1 MKKNIKKIIPMVA
14 IATLMA
20 TSVFANS
27 PKKENIS
34 LEQSNVKENS
44 IYINGQLLENAN
56 LIKENGKTLMPVR
69 AIFEKLGYE
78 IDYDANNKIISMSKM
93 PHYITFSTAK
103 DAYTFSRMAPQPLGQ
118 DPIVKEG
125 VTYVPVELF
134 DLMGMEVK
142 LTSNNVLYIGDGLE
156 QEESTSAKK
165 EQIIIKEIDEK
176 NNTITVEDDKRG
188 IVVLNI
194 KDVKIDYTTEDKELM
209 VGQALD
215 VEYGD
220 IMTASEP
227 PINIPKSVKVVDKFS
242 YGEVLNVEKD
252 DKNNTLVSFKDEE
265 IGEVVLVL
273 SPDFKVDYTT
283 EDKEIKTGQYLEVV
297 LSRVMTMSL
306 PPMNTPKSVKVMENV
321 AVEQEQDKQEETIK
335 GTATIKSV
343 DKENKTILVTDE
355 KMGDVVLNLHDD
367 LKVEYKD
374 GVGAYGY
381 YWLVE
386 GQKLEIEYS
395 PIMTRSLPPINNPVK
410 ILVLN

>member
-14 IATLMA
+14 IAALMT

-27 PKKENIS
+27 PKKENTA

-78 IDYDANNKIISMSKM
+78 IDYDVNNKIISMSKM
-93 PHYITFSTAK
+93 PHYITFSTTK

-118 DPIVKEG
+118 APIVKEG

-142 LTSNNVLYIGDGLE
+142 LTSNNVLYIGDGVE

-273 SPDFKVDYTT
+273 SPDFKIDYTT

-343 DKENKTILVTDE
+343 DKENKTILATDE

-367 LKVEYKD
+367 LKVEYKN
-374 GVGAYGY
+374 GEAE
-381 YWLVE
+381 WLVE

>member
-27 PKKENIS
+27 PKKENTA

-78 IDYDANNKIISMSKM
+78 IDYDVNNKIISMSKM
-93 PHYITFSTAK
+93 PHYITFSTTK

-118 DPIVKEG
+118 APIVKEG

-142 LTSNNVLYIGDGLE
+142 LTSNNVLYIGYGVE

-273 SPDFKVDYTT
+273 APDFNVDYTT

-335 GTATIKSV
+335 GTATIKIV

-355 KMGDVVLNLHDD
+355 KMGEVVLNLHDD
-367 LKVEYKD
+367 LKVEYKN
-374 GVGAYGY
+374 GESE
-381 YWLVE
+381 WMVE

-395 PIMTRSLPPINNPVK
+395 PIMTRSLPPINNPIK

>member
-1 MKKNIKKIIPMVA
+1 MKKNLKKIIPMVA
-14 IATLMA
+14 IATLMV

-78 IDYDANNKIISMSKM
+78 IDYDVNNKIISMSKM
-93 PHYITFSTAK
+93 PHYITFSTTK

-118 DPIVKEG
+118 APIVKEG

-142 LTSNNVLYIGDGLE
+142 LTSNNVLYIGYGVE

-367 LKVEYKD
+367 LKVEYKN
-374 GVGAYGY
+374 GESE
-381 YWLVE
+381 WMVE

-395 PIMTRSLPPINNPVK
+395 PIMTRSLPPINNPIK

>member
-14 IATLMA
+14 IAALMA

-27 PKKENIS
+27 PKKENTT

-78 IDYDANNKIISMSKM
+78 IDYDVNNKIISMSKM
-93 PHYITFSTAK
+93 PHYITFSTTK

-118 DPIVKEG
+118 APIVKEG

-142 LTSNNVLYIGDGLE
+142 LTSNNVLYIGDGVE

-165 EQIIIKEIDEK
+165 EQIIISEIDEK

-209 VGQALD
+209 VGQALN

-252 DKNNTLVSFKDEE
+252 DKNNTIVSFKDEE

-273 SPDFKVDYTT
+273 APDFNVDYTT

-321 AVEQEQDKQEETIK
+321 AVDQEQDKQEETIK
-335 GTATIKSV
+335 GTATIKTV

-355 KMGDVVLNLHDD
+355 KMGEVVLNLHDD
-367 LKVEYKD
+367 LKVEYKN
-374 GVGAYGY
+374 GESE
-381 YWLVE
+381 WMVE

-395 PIMTRSLPPINNPVK
+395 PIMTRSLPPINNPIK

>member
-14 IATLMA
+14 IAALMT

-27 PKKENIS
+27 PKKENTA
-34 LEQSNVKENS
+34 LEQSNVRENS

-78 IDYDANNKIISMSKM
+78 IDYDVNNKIISMSKM
-93 PHYITFSTAK
+93 PHYITFSTTK

-118 DPIVKEG
+118 APIVKEG

-194 KDVKIDYTTEDKELM
+194 KDVKIDYTTEDKDLM
-209 VGQALD
+209 VGQSLN

-227 PINIPKSVKVVDKFS
+227 PINVPKSVKVVDKFS

-273 SPDFKVDYTT
+273 APDFKVDYTT

-335 GTATIKSV
+335 GTATIKTI

-355 KMGDVVLNLHDD
+355 KMGEVVLNLHDD
-367 LKVEYKD
+367 LKVEYKN
-374 GVGAYGY
+374 GESE
-381 YWLVE
+381 WMVE

-395 PIMTRSLPPINNPVK
+395 PIMTRSLPPINNPIK

>member
-93 PHYITFSTAK
+93 PHYITFSTTK

-118 DPIVKEG
+118 APIVKEG

-194 KDVKIDYTTEDKELM
+194 KDVKIDYTTEDKDLM
-209 VGQALD
+209 VGQALN

-227 PINIPKSVKVVDKFS
+227 PINVPKSVKVVDKFS

-273 SPDFKVDYTT
+273 APDFKVDYTT

-335 GTATIKSV
+335 GTATIKTV

-355 KMGDVVLNLHDD
+355 KMGEVVLNLHDD
-367 LKVEYKD
+367 LKVEYKN
-374 GVGAYGY
+374 GESE
-381 YWLVE
+381 WMIE

-395 PIMTRSLPPINNPVK
+395 PIMTRSLPPINNPIK

>member
-14 IATLMA
+14 IAALMT

-27 PKKENIS
+27 PKKENTA

-93 PHYITFSTAK
+93 PHYITFSTTK

-118 DPIVKEG
+118 APIVKEG

-142 LTSNNVLYIGDGLE
+142 LTSNNVLYIGYGVE

-194 KDVKIDYTTEDKELM
+194 KDVKIDYTTEDKDLM
-209 VGQALD
+209 VGQALN

-367 LKVEYKD
+367 LKVEYKN
-374 GVGAYGY
+374 GESE
-381 YWLVE
+381 WMVE

-395 PIMTRSLPPINNPVK
+395 PIMTRSLPPINNPIK

>member
-14 IATLMA
+14 IAALMA

-27 PKKENIS
+27 PKKENTT

-93 PHYITFSTAK
+93 PHYITFSTTK

-118 DPIVKEG
+118 APIVKEG

-142 LTSNNVLYIGDGLE
+142 LTSNNVLYIGDDVE

-165 EQIIIKEIDEK
+165 EQIIISEIDEK

-306 PPMNTPKSVKVMENV
+306 PPINTPKSVKVMENV
-321 AVEQEQDKQEETIK
+321 AVDQEQDKQEETIK
-335 GTATIKSV
+335 GTATIKTV

-355 KMGDVVLNLHDD
+355 KMGEVVLNLHDD
-367 LKVEYKD
+367 LKVEYKN
-374 GVGAYGY
+374 GESE
-381 YWLVE
+381 WMVE

-395 PIMTRSLPPINNPVK
+395 PIMTRSLPPINNPIK

>member
-1 MKKNIKKIIPMVA
+1 MKKNIKKIIPIVA

-27 PKKENIS
+27 PKKENTA

-78 IDYDANNKIISMSKM
+78 IDYDVNNKIISMSKM
-93 PHYITFSTAK
+93 PHYITFSTTK

-118 DPIVKEG
+118 APIVKEG

-142 LTSNNVLYIGDGLE
+142 LTSNNVLYIGDGVE

-374 GVGAYGY
+374 GEAE
-381 YWLVE
+381 WMVE

>member
-14 IATLMA
+14 IAALM
-20 TSVFANS
+20 TTGVFANS
-27 PKKENIS
+27 PKKENTA

-78 IDYDANNKIISMSKM
+78 IDYDVNNKIISMSKM

-118 DPIVKEG
+118 APIVKEG

-142 LTSNNVLYIGDGLE
+142 LTPNNVLYIGDSVE

-194 KDVKIDYTTEDKELM
+194 KDVKIDYTTEDKDLM
-209 VGQALD
+209 VGQALN

-273 SPDFKVDYTT
+273 APDFKVDYTT

-335 GTATIKSV
+335 GTATIKTV

-355 KMGDVVLNLHDD
+355 KMGEVVLNLHDD
-367 LKVEYKD
+367 LKVEYKN
-374 GVGAYGY
+374 GESE
-381 YWLVE
+381 WMVE

-395 PIMTRSLPPINNPVK
+395 PIMTRSLPPINNPIK